1 MKQVNLRRVFVIA
14 ALLALVL
21 SYALLWLRM
30 ITTPVEYT
38 GADFI
43 AFYAAGRIAQA
54 EGPAHVYDLALQQH
68 YEEEVVGFDVAP
80 EHVNPFVHPPF
91 IIPLARVLALN
102 DFILSFALWDLV
114 MLAFLVL
121 GAVPLFYLL
130 KEGLSR
136 QERLVLLAGIL
147 PFFPCYAS
155 LIIGQDNAIVYFSAC
170 IWMFGVLMKKDWL
183 AGLGL
188 AGMTLRPHLVL
199 PLALPFLFTCTPF
212 GPGAHRGETACASAG
227 KRRGVW
233 WWFLL
238 GASSL
243 VLFSLAYVGVDR
255 IEGFFRVL
263 LVSGRGENYHINE
276 EHMFNT
282 IGMLWRA
289 LPNSSPLF
297 VHGVGWGVYLA
308 TLIVLCVLWAKAPLL
323 GEKHVGL
330 AVILVLFT
338 SPHSHIQDLVL
349 LIVPLACLMLV
360 LLHKKY
366 LPPRDVVL
374 LPLAASLVLLF
385 SFFAEFLKYGVYY
398 LIILFLPL
406 ALWFP
411 DRFFG
416 KRVESPG

>member
-1 MKQVNLRRVFVIA
+1 LKRVNLRRVFVIA
-14 ALLALVL
+14 ASLALAL

-43 AFYAAGRIAQA
+43 AFYAAGRIAQV

-68 YEEEVVGFDVAP
+68 YEEEVVGFDVAS
-80 EHVNPFVHPPF
+80 EHISPYLHPPF
-91 IIPLARVLALN
+91 ILPLAQALALD

-121 GAVPLFYLL
+121 GAVPLYYLL
-130 KEGLSR
+130 REALSR
-136 QERLVLLAGIL
+136 RQRLVLLAGIL
-147 PFFPCYAS
+147 LFLPCYAS
-155 LIIGQDNAIVYFSAC
+155 LIIGQDNAVIYFCAC
-170 IWMFGVLMKKDWL
+170 IWMFGVLTDKDWL

-188 AGMTLRPHLVL
+188 AGMTLRPHLAL
-199 PLALPFLFTCTPF
+199 PLALPFLF
-212 GPGAHRGETACASAG
+212 

-238 GASSL
+238 GASL
-243 VLFSLAYVGVDR
+243 LALFSLAYVGVDG

-263 LVSGRGENYHINE
+263 LVSGQGENYHTGEN
-276 EHMFNT
+276 HMFNM
-282 IGMLWRA
+282 IGLLWRA
-289 LPNSSPLF
+289 IPDLSPLY
-297 VHGVGWGVYLA
+297 VHGIAWGVYLIA
-308 TLIVLCVLWAKAPLL
+308 ITGLCVLWVKAPLL
-323 GEKHVGL
+323 SERHISL
-330 AVILVLFT
+330 AVILALFT

-349 LIVPLACLMLV
+349 LLIPLACLMLV

-366 LPPRDVVL
+366 LLPRDVVL
-374 LPLAASLVLLF
+374 LPLAASLILLF
-385 SFFAEFLKYGVYY
+385 SFLAEFLKYGVYY

-416 KRVESPG
+416 KRVESSG